1 MIWCTKL
8 NGEKANQFIQL
19 SGLKSIFLIQFMK
32 ENSKALDYFKSP
44 SFLLIQFCFFH
55 NFLMTF
61 EAFQKILRP
70 LKYEI
75 WLLLSHGI
83 PTLFSYKLNLPVT
96 IILQGRK
103 YCELGWCC
111 HMGFLDCFRIPN
123 QSYLTDNHVTITWQ
137 NLVQVSLIWGVF
149 KKIVKIFAKSN
160 IFRAF
165 IIPFQQNMSVGIQSG
180 DRIFFYISVRKSRNS
195 ENYRKILVS

>member
-1 MIWCTKL
+1 MLTL
-8 NGEKANQFIQL
+8 
-19 SGLKSIFLIQFMK
+19 
-32 ENSKALDYFKSP
+32 
-44 SFLLIQFCFFH
+44 
-55 NFLMTF
+55 F

-83 PTLFSYKLNLPVT
+83 PTLFSHKLNLPVT

-160 IFRAF
+160 IFLAF
-165 IIPFQQNMSVGIQSG
+165 IIPMADRLRLKISTKYVCGDPEWGQN
-180 DRIFFYISVRKSRNS
+180 FFYISVRKSRNS